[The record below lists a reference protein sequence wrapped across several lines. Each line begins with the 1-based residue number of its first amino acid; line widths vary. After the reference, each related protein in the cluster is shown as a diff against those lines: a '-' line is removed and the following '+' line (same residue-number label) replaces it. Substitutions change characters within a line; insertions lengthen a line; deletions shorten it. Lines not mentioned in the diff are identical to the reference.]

1 MGEETP
7 DFAMPEPEDEA
18 PAAGQ
23 EMKRAG
29 RQMAVA
35 AVIISF
41 FLFLGRIAG
50 YVKDL
55 IIAHYFGRS
64 SAADGFYSIY
74 NTIIFNIHTKFESL
88 MRPTFLPEFVRVRD
102 SDGEEK
108 AWRVAG
114 AAALMEGTALV
125 VLVVFLEVAAP
136 WLIKLLWPPL
146 AADAR
151 SFGLAVVMLRVMAPS
166 LLFFSLSLMPELAL
180 HAYKRFTLP
189 AVAEA
194 AFRTGLLLA
203 LVAGLYLLWR
213 PSTPTAIYAAA
224 AAVVVGG
231 FLRLFVQV
239 PGIGAFLHHLR
250 LVAFWRDPSVRT
262 MLLLMPPIAVSLV
275 FSYLR
280 VLADSIFAVRVGE
293 GVYTCLVFGRKMIDA
308 PGQILPLA
316 VSFVVFPFLSQW
328 AVQGERARLGRTL
341 VGMTRAMAFVFL
353 PATVALMVLAR
364 PIISLVFEHGEFD
377 AEGVRLASLAL
388 YCYAPAVVFL
398 AVEGSINKWYFALK
412 DTATP
417 SYAGVGSAVL
427 HMLIGWFGTFVL
439 NGSVAA
445 IALALTI
452 SKSLKVIVLYAL
464 LRGRVEEVNLREQV
478 RWGLRLAVAMATT
491 AVVIWLL
498 ADRTT
503 SLLEAWHPPVGGTK
517 MRLAVLLAVVG
528 GGGGLW
534 YAAACWLF
542 GVEEVRALG
551 VGLAKKLRRGRAD
564 G

>member
-1 MGEETP
+1 MGEEAAEFGT
-7 DFAMPEPEDEA
+7 PEDEG
-18 PAAGQ
+18 PPAGQ

-29 RQMAVA
+29 RQMAIA
-35 AVIISF
+35 AIIISF

-55 IIAHYFGRS
+55 VIAHYFGRS
-64 SAADGFYSIY
+64 SAADAFYSIY
-74 NTIIFNIHTKFESL
+74 NTIVFNIHTKFESL
-88 MRPTFLPEFVRVRD
+88 MRPAFLPEFVRVRD
-102 SDGEEK
+102 TDGEEK

-114 AAALMEGTALV
+114 AAALMEAAALV
-125 VLVVFLEVAAP
+125 VLVAFLELATP
-136 WLIKLLWPPL
+136 WLIRLLWPRL

-151 SFGLAVVMLRVMAPS
+151 SFDLAVVMLRLMAPS

-203 LVAGLYLLWR
+203 LLAGLYLVWR

-231 FLRLFVQV
+231 ALRLFVQL
-239 PGIGAFLHHLR
+239 PGVAAYLRHLR
-250 LVAFWRDPSVRT
+250 LVAFWRDPSIRT
-262 MLLLMPPIAVSLV
+262 MLLLMPPIAISLV

-280 VLADSIFAVRVGE
+280 VLADSVFAVHVGE

-328 AVQGERARLGRTL
+328 AVRGERARLGRTL

-417 SYAGVGSAVL
+417 SYAGVASAVL
-427 HMLIGWFGTFVL
+427 HIIIAWFGTFVL
-439 NGSVAA
+439 HGSVAA
-445 IALALTI
+445 LALALTI
-452 SKSLKVIVLYAL
+452 SKSLKVVALYAL
-464 LRGRVEEVNLREQV
+464 LRGRVEDVDLRAQV
-478 RWGLRLAVAMATT
+478 KWGLRLALAMATT

-503 SLLEAWHPPVGGTK
+503 GALEAWHPPVGGTK
-517 MRLAVLLAVVG
+517 VRLAALMAVVG
-528 GGGGLW
+528 AGGGLW

-542 GVEEVRALG
+542 GIEEVRALV
-551 VGLAKKLRRGRAD
+551 VGLVGKLRGRGSN